1 MGATVHD
8 MSLLLNSFF
17 IWPSKPDNKEARTHA
32 LRQTRCILKLQVGL
46 KPQQSTAYPHSVV
59 TARTHNRFA
68 QFYFYMLENKFR
80 YCGQP
85 PAACY
90 LCIFISVVTHQTCQ
104 LLELALSYFTWQ
116 GSSWSLRRHVKN
128 KSFCRILCSLQWPEC
143 LQTSSA
149 WSNVVKQSGPRL
161 LHSNVRL
168 MKSHRKQLLAAKDH
182 STSCWIT
189 GILSLSQ
196 HCMYPIFINLT

>member
-1 MGATVHD
+1 MTCLCCWTH
-8 MSLLLNSFF
+8 SLYDQANP
-17 IWPSKPDNKEARTHA
+17 IIKRRTHA

-128 KSFCRILCSLQWPEC
+128 KSFCRTVP
-143 LQTSSA
+143 SSVTWMPA
-149 WSNVVKQSGPRL
+149 NLLGLKQCCKAEWTKTPPQQCETDEVSQ
-161 LHSNVRL
+161 
-168 MKSHRKQLLAAKDH
+168 K
-182 STSCWIT
+182 TIT
-189 GILSLSQ
+189 
-196 HCMYPIFINLT
+196 CC

>member
-1 MGATVHD
+1 MTCLCCWTH
-8 MSLLLNSFF
+8 SLYDQANP
-17 IWPSKPDNKEARTHA
+17 IIKRRTHA

-104 LLELALSYFTWQ
+104 LPELLHISPDREAVGPCVDMWKTRVFAGLS
-116 GSSWSLRRHVKN
+116 R
-128 KSFCRILCSLQWPEC
+128 LQWPEC

-149 WSNVVKQSGPRL
+149 WSNVVKQSGPKL